1 MIINLKR
8 ELLERNRRI
17 STRQATNSMSQKK
30 EEEKKTQIDTTGKK
44 PEEAEK
50 KKDDDMKDD
59 KGNPLTEGDIQL
71 FKRYGKGP
79 YTEALKKVED
89 EIKTLNQKIQDM
101 QGIKESDTGLALPT
115 QWNIQGDR

>member
-1 MIINLKR
+1 
-8 ELLERNRRI
+8 
-17 STRQATNSMSQKK
+17 MSQKP
-30 EEEKKTQIDTTGKK
+30 EEKKQQIDTTGKK
-44 PEEAEK
+44 PEEEK
-50 KKDDDMKDD
+50 KKDEMKDD

-89 EIKTLNQKIQDM
+89 EIKTLNQKIVEM

-115 QWNIQGDR
+115 QWNI